1 MFKFW
6 RQRVVSADVIFN
18 KKLHLWLVSKQFL
31 VLPSLLESCYFLFS
45 FALFITI
52 FGEVFGRAGVY
63 MARDITGYVCGCVWF
78 YCGVGFRVRMPV
90 SRILYLRFFAYL
102 CNWTEHRQS
111 ESEPQRGGSGDVF
124 HRARVP
130 LPAPPVGAFIC
141 AAAYY
146 IFASAAPGRVTTFD
160 SWRKRRP

>member
-1 MFKFW
+1 MFTASS
-6 RQRVVSADVIFN
+6 RARRRAQA
-18 KKLHLWLVSKQFL
+18 LEY
-31 VLPSLLESCYFLFS
+31 PLLSMLYCVWYCETPFLFS

-130 LPAPPVGAFIC
+130 LPAPPVGAFIR